1 MLPMR
6 LEMVNFLAYRTPDSI
21 YFDGIHL
28 ACLSG
33 ANGAG
38 KSSILDAITW
48 AIWGKSRARSDDD
61 LIHIGEEEMSITL
74 DFLQANEKYRIR
86 RHRKIGRKRK
96 SGGRSAGTT
105 TLDLLGW
112 VAEENTYR
120 VISEPSIRQT
130 QTHINAVVGLDYET
144 FINSAY
150 LQQGNADA
158 FTVQTAANRKRILAE
173 ILNLDVWAL
182 YEKRA
187 KDKLSEIEAELNAT
201 TAEIGKLEDEIA
213 QEPGFQQEFERASH
227 EYEHAHDQAEQ
238 AGAAFRELAGA
249 DIEFRNAKDNIN
261 RLKRDIDR
269 QSKEMQTIA
278 ARQERLQQQIA
289 QYQDIIERRESIE
302 DGYARLVEAQ
312 AKNDSLGE
320 SLQILNQLNAQIYHI
335 EAQIREEEAEL
346 HKEISSS
353 SGVIE
358 RNLKQ
363 AEAVDK
369 LQQEITDLR
378 HSIGLL
384 EMDDA
389 RVQTLQDEIAA
400 LRAEEGELKGEN
412 TRLKEQMDEIKTR
425 IDTLEQA
432 ADTVC
437 PACGQ
442 PLDEAHRLN
451 LIAEYTEH
459 GTTMGDTFRANKQRM
474 ETIKDEV
481 KERQQSIRILQQGLS
496 DLKPLQ
502 SKVGSIERQLQEA
515 QNAEQE
521 AISLQQTVDD
531 IERILAD
538 RDFAHELQQELTALY
553 EQRAALG
560 YSQAAH
566 SEIKETLD
574 AYRGFQQEATVLK
587 TALESLQNLQESLDE
602 TTAQLERYMHYIN
615 ELQQQLSA
623 QEEDLV
629 ELEARVL
636 EMNRREKAWTDLRT
650 TERQLHE
657 KVIGLRQTL
666 RAIEQKRDKLKHE
679 QALLNDLNED
689 KAVFEEIKVA
699 FSKNGIPTMVIEAA
713 VPELEDAT
721 NHLLRRMTDG
731 RLVVRFDTQ
740 REKKSGGVAETFD
753 ISISDELGTRD
764 YQLYSGGE
772 AFRINFAI
780 RVAVSQLLAR
790 RAGAQLRT
798 LFIDEGFGTQDAV
811 GRERLVEAITAIQDD
826 FDLILV
832 ITHIDELRDAFP
844 VRLEVEKT
852 SAGSRVRL
860 M

>member
-1 MLPMR
+1 MLPTR
-6 LEMVNFLAYRTPDSI
+6 LELVNFLAYRTPDAI
-21 YFDGIHL
+21 YFEGIHL

-33 ANGAG
+33 PNGAG

-61 LIHIGEEEMSITL
+61 LIHIGQEEMSITL
-74 DFLQANEKYRIR
+74 DFVQGDEFYRIR

-96 SGGRSAGTT
+96 TGGRGVGTS

-112 VAEENTYR
+112 VPEENTYR
-120 VISEPSIRQT
+120 IISEPSMRQT
-130 QTHINAVVGLDYET
+130 QARINAVIGLDHET

-158 FTVQTAANRKRILAE
+158 FTVQTAANRKRILTE

-187 KDKLSEIEAELNAT
+187 KDKLAQIEADLNAT
-201 TAEIGKLEDEIA
+201 TAEIKKLEEEIA
-213 QEPGFQQEFERASH
+213 QEPAFQQEYSRASQ
-227 EYEHAHDQAEQ
+227 EYEHARDQAEQ

-249 DIEFRNAKDNIN
+249 DIEFRNTKDAIS
-261 RLKRDIDR
+261 RLQRDIER
-269 QSKEMQTIA
+269 QSKEMTTIK
-278 ARQERLQQQIA
+278 ARRERLQGQIA
-289 QYQDIIERRESIE
+289 QYQDIIERREAIE

-312 AKNDSLGE
+312 EMNDSLADQ
-320 SLQILNQLNAQIYHI
+320 LQLLNNLNQSIYEV
-335 EAQIREEEAEL
+335 EAQIREQEAEL
-346 HKEISSS
+346 HKQISSS

-363 AEAVDK
+363 ADAAAE
-369 LQQEITDLR
+369 LQQEIDELR
-378 HSIGLL
+378 QRISLL
-384 EMDDA
+384 EMDDT
-389 RVQTLQDEIAA
+389 RVQTLKDEIAA

-412 TRLKEQMDEIKTR
+412 TGLKEQMDDIKMR
-425 IDTLEQA
+425 IDTLQQA

-442 PLDEAHRLN
+442 PLNEEHRLN
-451 LIAEYTEH
+451 LIAEYTQQ
-459 GTTMGDTFRANKQRM
+459 GTDMGDTFRANKQR
-474 ETIKDEV
+474 IKDIVAEV
-481 KERQQSIRILQQGLS
+481 KERQGSIRVLQNGLT

-502 SKVGSIERQLQEA
+502 SKVGSIERQLEEAHAAEEEA
-515 QNAEQE
+515 QSMKRAVQE
-521 AISLQQTVDD
+521 W
-531 IERILAD
+531 ERVLAD
-538 RDFAHELQQELTALY
+538 RDFAHELQQELIALY
-553 EQRAALG
+553 EQRDALN
-560 YSQAAH
+560 YSQDTH

-574 AYRGFQQEATVLK
+574 AYRGFQQEATLLS
-587 TALESLQNLQESLDE
+587 TALESMQNLQESLDD
-602 TTAQLERYMHYIN
+602 TTAQYERYQQYITD
-615 ELQQQLSA
+615 L
-623 QEEDLV
+623 EEQYTAEEAELV
-629 ELEARVL
+629 EREARVL
-636 EMNRREKAWTDLRT
+636 EMNRREKAWTELRT

-666 RAIEQKRDKLKHE
+666 RAIEQKREKLKQE
-679 QALLNDLNED
+679 KTLLDELNQS
-689 KAVFEEIKVA
+689 KGVFEEIRVA

-740 REKKSGGVAETFD
+740 REKKTGGVAETFD

-798 LFIDEGFGTQDAV
+798 LFIDEGFGTQDAS